1 MNQIQELMEKRKLA
15 WEGAKA
21 FVEAK
26 KDKDGL
32 MSDEDA
38 KTYSEMEK
46 KVANFTK
53 EIERMQS
60 MENMEREMAKPMSEP
75 LTSQPMQA
83 ENNNDKPK
91 KTGRASNEYKEG
103 VLQVVN
109 IKSIL
114 QATNRLLHGLKKAA
128 S

>member
-21 FVEAK
+21 FVESK

-46 KVANFTK
+46 KEQYQKNLLL
-53 EIERMQS
+53 RMIT
-60 MENMEREMAKPMSEP
+60 
-75 LTSQPMQA
+75 L
-83 ENNNDKPK
+83 
-91 KTGRASNEYKEG
+91 
-103 VLQVVN
+103 
-109 IKSIL
+109 
-114 QATNRLLHGLKKAA
+114 
-128 S
+128 

>member
-21 FVEAK
+21 FVESK

-46 KVANFTK
+46 
-53 EIERMQS
+53 RS
-60 MENMEREMAKPMSEP
+60 
-75 LTSQPMQA
+75 LTS
-83 ENNNDKPK
+83 
-91 KTGRASNEYKEG
+91 
-103 VLQVVN
+103 
-109 IKSIL
+109 
-114 QATNRLLHGLKKAA
+114 LKK
-128 S
+128 SSVCSPWKIWSVRWLNQCLSL

>member
-38 KTYSEMEK
+38 KTYSDMEK

-60 MENMEREMAKPMSEP
+60 MENMEREMAKPLNIM
-75 LTSQPMQA
+75 A
-83 ENNNDKPK
+83 IPK
-91 KTGRASNEYKEG
+91 FITLSLFTMIILKTIIVGYELYE
-103 VLQVVN
+103 
-109 IKSIL
+109 
-114 QATNRLLHGLKKAA
+114 LLLIRTRD
-128 S
+128 

>member
-21 FVEAK
+21 FVESK

-46 KVANFTK
+46 KVANF
-53 EIERMQS
+53 
-60 MENMEREMAKPMSEP
+60 NM
-75 LTSQPMQA
+75 
-83 ENNNDKPK
+83 
-91 KTGRASNEYKEG
+91 
-103 VLQVVN
+103 
-109 IKSIL
+109 
-114 QATNRLLHGLKKAA
+114 
-128 S
+128 